1 MPAESALIIDSM
13 KMLKRLIKFSGLLLI
28 GFMFAVCMVI
38 GVVPIIPK
46 RKEQF
51 EIEIK
56 MENAEKELKNTALFS
71 NTEKGN

>member
-1 MPAESALIIDSM
+1 M

>member
-1 MPAESALIIDSM
+1 M
-13 KMLKRLIKFSGLLLI
+13 KMLKKITRFAGLLCI
-28 GFMFAVCMVI
+28 GFMFAVCMVL

-56 MENAEKELKNTALFS
+56 AGDVKDKTENMTTFTLPKN
-71 NTEKGN
+71 KQQ

>member
-1 MPAESALIIDSM
+1 
-13 KMLKRLIKFSGLLLI
+13 
-28 GFMFAVCMVI
+28 MFAACMVL

-56 MENAEKELKNTALFS
+56 MEQTDKEEKDTASFTGS
-71 NTEKGN
+71 ENVG

>member
-56 MENAEKELKNTALFS
+56 MENAEKELKSTALFS